1 MSKYIVIFVEGE
13 TEEELYKDY
22 IIPIVR
28 RNMPNGMFE
37 CEVSVINVRGA
48 GGFKN
53 DSIMKFKR
61 LKESNV
67 DKNFVVAMCYDT
79 DIFEYASKP
88 PINWDNV
95 EKRIKKVGAGKVIR
109 VAAKRS
115 IEDWLL
121 YDLEGLCK
129 WLRIQVPSK
138 LTGKTGYDK
147 LKSLFRQKNKTYIK
161 GKKVE
166 GLLMRLDIDKI
177 MNKVNGELKYLI
189 SELKQSAKQ

>member
-1 MSKYIVIFVEGE
+1 MFKHIIIFVEGE

-28 RNMPNGMFE
+28 HNMPNGMLE
-37 CEVSVINVRGA
+37 CDVSIINVRGA

-61 LKESNV
+61 LKESNFGK
-67 DKNFVVAMCYDT
+67 DFVVVMCYDT
-79 DIFEYASKP
+79 DIFEFSAKP
-88 PINWDNV
+88 PINWDKV
-95 EKRIKKVGAGKVIR
+95 EKRIIKAGAEKVIR

-129 WLRIQVPSK
+129 WLRIQVPAK
-138 LTGKTGYDK
+138 LIGKTGYDK
-147 LKSLFRQKNKTYIK
+147 LKSLFKQKNKTYIK

-166 GLLMRLDIDKI
+166 GLLMRLDIEKI
-177 MNKVNGELKYLI
+177 IIKANAELKPLI
-189 SELKQSAKQ
+189 NELKQSTK